1 MIRKNLSI
9 KHYICFNMC
18 EPSGTGKGRPVP
30 SSNVRLFEP
39 RCLSVASVD
48 QFTYQERMKKVGM
61 ACGRTVAPHPSSKYG
76 VVALGHPHVTLGFCF
91 LLHPLIGSHV
101 KRGGMALGWQPGT
114 SSDIGSTTCW
124 ERWCNMRKVE
134 FNVACHE
141 GPAKSTEVD

>member
-9 KHYICFNMC
+9 KHYICFNTC

-61 ACGRTVAPHPSSKYG
+61 ARGQWRHTPFQQRWCGGARAATCH
-76 VVALGHPHVTLGFCF
+76 LGFF
-91 LLHPLIGSHV
+91 LSVASVDRITCQERRNGVGLAAWHIVRHWLNDV
-101 KRGGMALGWQPGT
+101 LGKMVQ
-114 SSDIGSTTCW
+114 
-124 ERWCNMRKVE
+124 
-134 FNVACHE
+134 HE
-141 GPAKSTEVD
+141 ESRIQRCMS